1 MIIYKGTI
9 SAHFGC
15 FYDTKSNRKIAHLV
29 ACILE
34 KIISLQKYAFLF
46 KKGKKNSTKI
56 LTNYSL
62 ITALNVRGD
71 VICGIFAYN

>member
-1 MIIYKGTI
+1 MIHKETFCIC
-9 SAHFGC
+9 FGLSLN
-15 FYDTKSNRKIAHLV
+15 TKSNRKIAHLV

-56 LTNYSL
+56 STNYSL